1 MSLQHTRRG
10 IQTVMLAIT
19 LVGVFVL
26 HGNCERWCPFGG
38 VEALGTYIAEG
49 NMICSLG
56 VSNFF
61 ILAGVLL
68 ATLLL
73 RRAFCGYLCPIGT
86 LSEWLQ
92 ALGRRLGLPT
102 LTVPPRADRALA
114 LAKYVLLA
122 VILYFTWQA
131 GELIFRG
138 FDPCYAL
145 ISRHGPD
152 ITSWAYVSAA
162 AVAVASLVMMVPFC
176 RWFCPLAAVLNPFSR
191 FALARVKRDPQTCT
205 NCRQCAKACPMQ
217 IEVDRLQEV
226 TAARCV
232 SCLNCLDKCRSPR
245 GHALRWGPP
254 EMLGRQWSQAV
265 LVLVLV
271 GCTSAAVAASYWFPM
286 ASFVRSS
293 PRPLPAQVAVVE
305 LQVDEMTCRG
315 RGNLLYFFLE
325 RDDLYQVPG
334 WFRIEAWPGP
344 GYARVRMS
352 YDAGQGSDEA
362 IRKAITEP
370 YFDVGFG
377 WRMSPFRIQGYD
389 PLGLGL
395 P

>member
-1 MSLQHTRRG
+1 LKQTRRA
-10 IQTVMLAIT
+10 IQLALLALV
-19 LVGVFVL
+19 LVGVFAL

-38 VEALGTYIAEG
+38 VEALWTYASEG

-68 ATLLL
+68 TVLLV
-73 RRAFCGYLCPIGT
+73 RRAFCAYLCPIGT
-86 LSEWLQ
+86 LSELLH
-92 ALGRRLGLPT
+92 ALGRRLRLPN
-102 LTVPPRADRALA
+102 LVVPDGVDRVLR
-114 LAKYVLLA
+114 LAKYVLLV

-145 ISRHGPD
+145 IGRHGPD
-152 ITSWAYVSAA
+152 ITAWAYVTAGA
-162 AVAVASLVMMVPFC
+162 IVVASLMMMLPFC

-191 FALARVKRDPQTCT
+191 FGLARVKRDPSVCT
-205 NCRQCAKACPMQ
+205 NCGQCARVCPMA
-217 IEVDRLQEV
+217 IPVDRAEQV
-226 TAARCV
+226 TEARCL
-232 SCLNCLDKCRSPR
+232 SCLNCVEKCHSPR
-245 GHALRWGPP
+245 GEALRWGPP
-254 EMLGRQWSQAV
+254 DALGRRWSQAV
-265 LVLVLV
+265 LIVILFGV
-271 GCTSAAVAASYWFPM
+271 TSAAVAASYWFPM

-293 PRPLPAQVAVVE
+293 SRPKPEHMAAVE
-305 LQVDEMTCRG
+305 LQIDEMTCRG

-344 GYARVRMS
+344 GYARVRVW
-352 YDAGQGSDEA
+352 YDPAQAKDET
-362 IRKAITEP
+362 IRRAITEP
-370 YFDVGFG
+370 YFDVVSG
-377 WRMSPFRIQGYD
+377 WRSSPFRIQGYD
-389 PLGLGL
+389 PLELGV